1 MLNEKQ
7 IFVSYKDPD
16 KEDEILEGAAMA
28 AFLVDLRVS
37 RAKAARRSITQR
49 RRDTEVKLERRTSR
63 VPTPLSRVP
72 NPSSVRTVA
81 TVLSDG
87 VSVLSKAEIPSSAYK
102 QASVISIFCR
112 C

>member
-16 KEDEILEGAAMA
+16 KEDAILEGAAMA
-28 AFLVDLRVS
+28 AFLVNLRVS

-49 RRDTEVKLERRTSR
+49 RRDTESKSKVERRTVATPSSVLERRT
-63 VPTPLSRVP
+63 VAT
-72 NPSSVRTVA
+72 PSS
-81 TVLSDG
+81 VLSDG
-87 VSVLSKAEIPSSAYK
+87 VSVLSKAEILSSAYT